1 MRVTNRMLSNN
12 YLNDMRTNLTNMQ
25 KMQSQLSSGK
35 EIRRPSDNPFK
46 VARSMQLTS
55 DMATN
60 TQYNENIKDTI
71 NWLDATD
78 TSLGQVNESLQRVR
92 ELMVSAGNAAF
103 GSDERKAIKDE
114 VNQKVS
120 EIAQILNTNFDGRYI
135 FGGTKT
141 TSKPINVN
149 TEVLSGNNTLSF
161 AGKNGENLPTNS
173 TDIDVQAQLDMIGTK
188 MNVEVTQ
195 GVTMSYNVTAS
206 EVTNFT
212 NEKGKKIDVMDLLKD
227 IVTNLDSTNP
237 ADQEK
242 LINDNLSDLTS
253 TVTNVLK
260 IRAEVGAKQNRM
272 DSAKDKNEEEN
283 FNMTDILSK
292 TEDIDITQ
300 KMMEYSMAQT
310 VYTAALQ
317 TSSRIIQPSLMDF
330 LR

>member
-227 IVTNLDSTNP
+227 IVTNLDSANP